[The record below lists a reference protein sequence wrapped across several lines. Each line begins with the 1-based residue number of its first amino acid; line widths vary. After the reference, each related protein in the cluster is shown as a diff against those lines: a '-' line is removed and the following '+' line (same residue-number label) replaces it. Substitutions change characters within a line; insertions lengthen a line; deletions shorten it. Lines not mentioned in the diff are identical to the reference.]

1 MATITLRPEVYDKA
15 SIFAKKD
22 KLNVDEWVNN
32 VLQKIV
38 MEAPKEK
45 AKEKSAELKMFSWK
59 ELAGIFSSDKSDRE
73 LQDEYLKEKYG
84 I

>member
-15 SIFAKKD
+15 SIFARKD

-45 AKEKSAELKMFSWK
+45 AEEKYAELKMFSWK
-59 ELAGIFSSDKSDRE
+59 ELGGIFSSDKSDRE
-73 LQDEYLKEKYG
+73 LRDEYLKEKYG